1 VTGIY
6 KNRQKAYDIMERD
19 KNKHPRNDSMIS
31 SEEID
36 KMRQRY
42 EVMKPYLQN
51 EVQRRMYAISEIQAM
66 NQYGA
71 ISVVS
76 GVMDISRT
84 TIATAMKQKSDTE
97 TELQRIRKKGGGR
110 KKLEDIDVTLQRDLV
125 MLLEDTT
132 CGDPCNPL
140 KWTCRSLHNLEGAL
154 QEMGHQVSHTKIHQM
169 LTEQGYSMQGN
180 QKALEGNSQHP
191 DRNEQFEIIN
201 KKAKIFMEMDAPV
214 ISVDTKKKE
223 LIGNYRN
230 NGKEYHQK
238 GRAPKVNIHDFE
250 DKILGKINPYGIYDV
265 CQNEG
270 LVNVGT
276 DKDTAEFAVES
287 IRRWWKHMGKQRYPE
302 SDKLMITCDGGG
314 SNGSRS
320 RLWKYELQ
328 KFADEENLD
337 IYISHYPPGTSKWN
351 KIEHS
356 MFSYISKN
364 WRGRPLVSH
373 EVVVNLI
380 ASTKNN
386 KGLSINCVMDNNIY
400 QTGRKITDE
409 QMETINLECDDRLP
423 SWNYCIMPIGSC
435 SS

>member
-1 VTGIY
+1 
-6 KNRQKAYDIMERD
+6 
-19 KNKHPRNDSMIS
+19 MIS
-31 SEEID
+31 QAELDNIKS
-36 KMRQRY
+36 RY
-42 EVMKPYLQN
+42 ETMKPYLQN
-51 EVQRRMYAISEIQAM
+51 EQQRRMYAISEVRTL

-71 ISVVS
+71 VS
-76 GVMDISRT
+76 AVSRIMDMSRT
-84 TIATAMKQKSDTE
+84 TITSGLKLFDIGEETPGRVRKS
-97 TELQRIRKKGGGR
+97 GGGR
-110 KKLEDIDVTLQRDLV
+110 KRLEEIDDTLQGDLLKL
-125 MLLEDTT
+125 MDDST

-140 KWTCRSLHNLEGAL
+140 KWTCRSLHNIEDAL
-154 QEMGHQVSHTKIHQM
+154 QEMGHQISHTKIHQM
-169 LTEQGYSMQGN
+169 LVEQGYSMQGN

-201 KKAKIFMEMDAPV
+201 QKAKVFMEMDIPV

-238 GRAPKVNIHDFE
+238 GKAPRVNVHDFE
-250 DKILGKINPYGIYDV
+250 NKELGKINPYGVYDIY
-265 CQNEG
+265 QNEG
-270 LVNVGT
+270 MVNVGT

-287 IRRWWKHMGKQRYPE
+287 IRRWWRQMGKPQYYNAN
-302 SDKLMITCDGGG
+302 KLMVTCDGGG

-328 KFADEENLD
+328 RFATEENLE
-337 IYISHYPPGTSKWN
+337 IYVSHYPPGTSKWN

-380 ASTKNN
+380 ASTKNK
-386 KGLSINCVMDNNIY
+386 KGLSINCVLDMNKY
-400 QTGRKITDE
+400 QTGRKVSDKE
-409 QMETINLECDDRLP
+409 MESLNVEPNDRLP
-423 SWNYCIMPIGSC
+423 TWNYCVMPTDSC
-435 SS
+435 SI